1 MLDCEQIH
9 ARNLRVPAAV
19 PSRAL
24 SAVVSTSRKPKY
36 PPPAPLPTVKTMTNS
51 LLIAIVTDEVS
62 DAALA
67 IAEREGI
74 RGVTILPASGISQS
88 PLRTFFGLTF
98 QSAMTLLFWIADT
111 DTTNRTAQ
119 RLNEELD
126 LDSPQ
131 QGLALTL
138 TIDQLFGLDLGKAAN

>member
-1 MLDCEQIH
+1 MLDCG
-9 ARNLRVPAAV
+9 AGFP
-19 PSRAL
+19 PRA
-24 SAVVSTSRKPKY
+24 STMESN
-36 PPPAPLPTVKTMTNS
+36 MTTS

-62 DAALA
+62 ESALK

-74 RGVTILPASGISQS
+74 RGATILPASGISQA

-98 QSAMTLLFWIADT
+98 QTAMTLLFWIAET
-111 DTTNRTAQ
+111 EMANRAARKLRDQ
-119 RLNEELD
+119 LD

-138 TIDQLFGLDLGKAAN
+138 TIDQLFGLKLGDDKH